1 MDARTRTGEEME
13 TAMATETINQTVD
26 RVWSEFQKAIFD
38 EFATGSRNVQVIARA
53 GTGKTTTIMAGVAY
67 APESSILVAAF
78 SKSIEI
84 ELNKRIA
91 ELQLKNVVAK
101 TLHALGYACIRRFW
115 TDIRLGQGTDR
126 VDDLV
131 NRACGNAAP
140 DTIKKLVA
148 KLCTKAREMAPHA
161 TKMGELTDIAIRFE
175 CEPEEGWAADGF
187 GLEYVE
193 EMALR
198 TLVLAEEKPVRT
210 GIDFSDMIFLP
221 VRLRWLRPAYQ
232 LVVIDEAQDM
242 TETQLEIARG
252 VCSGRVFVVGDD
264 MQSIF
269 QFRGADENSMEN
281 LRRGLNAFVLPLKV
295 TYRCGKSIVRE
306 AQKFVPDFVAGE
318 NNPEGEVIDLPEQ
331 KLTETAGPGDFI
343 LSRTN
348 APLVSVAMS
357 LLRAGKRTRVAGKDI
372 GKGLISLVRKLKGR
386 SVPDLLSKLS
396 AWQERE
402 TLRLEKRFA
411 GKLDSAT
418 FVARCEAIRDQA
430 EMIASLTDG
439 AKNVDE
445 VSVRIEALFTD
456 DGLGQ
461 DGVITC
467 SSVHRAKGL
476 EAKRVFV
483 IAKTLRETTQEERN
497 ICYVAIT
504 RAKQT
509 LVYVR

>member
-1 MDARTRTGEEME
+1 MDAGTRTGEEME
-13 TAMATETINQTVD
+13 TPMALVTSTETIA
-26 RVWSEFQKAIFD
+26 RVWSEFQEAIFA
-38 EFATGSRNVQVIARA
+38 EFANGSQNVQIIARA

-78 SKSIEI
+78 SKSIEV

-91 ELQLKNVVAK
+91 ELQLKNVVSK
-101 TLHALGYACIRRFW
+101 TLHALGFGCIRRFW
-115 TDIRLGQGTDR
+115 PDVRVGQGTDR

-131 NRACGNAAP
+131 NRACGNSAP

-175 CEPEEGWAADGF
+175 CGPEEGWAADGF
-187 GLEYVE
+187 GLDYVE
-193 EMALR
+193 EMALK
-198 TLVLAEEKPVRT
+198 TLVLAEVKPVRT

-221 VRLRWLRPAYQ
+221 VRLRWLRPSYK

-252 VCSGRVFVVGDD
+252 VCSGRVIVVGDD

-281 LRRGLNAFVLPLKV
+281 LRRGLDAKVLPLKV
-295 TYRCGKSIVRE
+295 TYRCGKAIVRE
-306 AQKFVPDFVAGE
+306 AQKFVPDFVAAEG
-318 NNPEGEVIDLPEQ
+318 NHEGEVLELPEG
-331 KLTETAGPGDFI
+331 KLTETAAAGDFI
-343 LSRTN
+343 LSRVN
-348 APLVSVAMS
+348 APLVATAMS
-357 LLRAGKRTRVAGKDI
+357 LLRAGKRTRVAGRDI
-372 GKGLISLVRKLKGR
+372 GKGLVTLVRKLKGR
-386 SVPDLLSKLS
+386 SVPDLLAKIG
-396 AWQERE
+396 AWEERE
-402 TLRLEKRFA
+402 LLRLEKRFA
-411 GKLDSAT
+411 GKLDSPT
-418 FVARCEAIRDQA
+418 FVARCEAVRDQA
-430 EMIASLTDG
+430 AMITEITNG

-445 VSVRIEALFTD
+445 VTVRIESLFTD

-483 IAKTLRETTQEERN
+483 LARTLRETTQEERN